1 MIGFEHNNEK
11 YFYVRDLLGDIR
23 EIIDIEGNIVVS
35 YEYDAWGNHKVYDG
49 SGMENTDLSFIGN
62 INPFRYKGYYYDN
75 ETGWYYLQ
83 SRYYSPSLSRFINMD
98 HTSYLEPGNIEGV
111 NLFAYCG
118 NNPVMFLDSTGHSWE
133 SFWGGVGNWFQDN
146 WKEVL
151 IGTAFIVGGAVVTAL
166 TAGAGVGFMAAFGSA
181 LLSSTL
187 QVGISM
193 GTSVIVGGLMSVA
206 NGARF
211 FDNIGDSLASG
222 FMWGGIFAGG
232 AQIIGGGF
240 RMAAN
245 MGAQTGRNGG
255 IALGKTGIKV
265 LSPDSNSWA
274 KAGGTLL
281 KIGKNTRLDIGAH
294 YGLHLHTVFNSAK
307 WLPSIIK
314 HFPIG
319 AIIAGFIN

>member
-1 MIGFEHNNEK
+1 MG
-11 YFYVRDLLGDIR
+11 
-23 EIIDIEGNIVVS
+23 IIYLEGKVFVS
-35 YEYDAWGNHKVYDG
+35 YTYNGFGQPSIDVQTE
-49 SGMENTDLSFIGN
+49 GMTLNDLVVASKLKDHN
-62 INPFRYKGYYYDN
+62 IYIYKGYIYDQD
-75 ETGWYYLQ
+75 TKMYYLN
-83 SRYYSPSLSRFINMD
+83 SRYYDPRIGRFITPD
-98 HTSYLEPGNIEGV
+98 DPSYLSVENINGF
-111 NLFAYCG
+111 NLYAYCG
-118 NNPVMFLDSTGHSWE
+118 NNPVMYLDSTGHSWE
-133 SFWGGVGNWFQDN
+133 SFWGGVGNWFQDH
-146 WKEVL
+146 WVEL
-151 IGTAFIVGGAVVTAL
+151 AIGAAFIVGGALVTAL
-166 TAGAGVGFMAAFGSA
+166 TAGAGVGFVAAFGSA
-181 LLSSTL
+181 LLSSTI

-193 GTSVIVGGLMSVA
+193 GTSVLVGGVMSMV
-206 NGARF
+206 NGGGF

-255 IALGKTGIKV
+255 IALGKTGIKA
-265 LSPDSNSWA
+265 LSPDANTWT

-294 YGLHLHTVFNSAK
+294 WGLHIHTALNSAK

-319 AIIAGFIN
+319 AIIAGFID